1 MLKQKCKTTAL
12 ILALVFAVFACPLG
26 VLQVQAE
33 SIDSGHHQ
41 TEGAQTTET
50 ADVPDPDPDPPVS
63 EPEPPPSS
71 SEVESSSSDPG
82 FESSTPEDP
91 TSSLPEPTIAP
102 DPSEQEPTW
111 EPDPTEAPNY
121 NEGNTATA
129 TPRPTRSPSS
139 SSKSTGITRPTA
151 TLKPDGGADS
161 SQSEQKESNYV
172 TFATM
177 NVRQNSFATSLF
189 YGGVACI
196 FLGAVGL
203 VVLIVLFIKN
213 RRSRK
218 NEERDGIFEEIEQ
231 AEMRG
236 RAEQNQATQARPS
249 QPQHSTQM
257 NRPPVRRSDT
267 PTQPPQ
273 QINRGGRAAI
283 KPADIS
289 MYTEELDIPTPKET
303 APRPSAPLTADR
315 SAPPKAP
322 PANPANASDRPFN
335 TEEILREALYQ
346 DDDYDDL

>member
-1 MLKQKCKTTAL
+1 MLKQKCKITAL

-26 VLQVQAE
+26 ILQVQAE

-41 TEGAQTTET
+41 TEGAQTAET
-50 ADVPDPDPDPPVS
+50 ADVPDPEPPVS
-63 EPEPPPSS
+63 EPEPPPPS
-71 SEVESSSSDPG
+71 SEVEPPSSDPG
-82 FESSTPEDP
+82 SESSIPEEP
-91 TSSLPEPTIAP
+91 SSSLPEPTIEP
-102 DPSEQEPTW
+102 EPSEQEPTW
-111 EPDPTEAPNY
+111 APDPTEAPNY

-139 SSKSTGITRPTA
+139 SSNSAGITRPTA

-203 VVLIVLFIKN
+203 VVLIILFIKN

-236 RAEQNQATQARPS
+236 KAEQSQATQARPS
-249 QPQHSTQM
+249 QTQHSGQIS
-257 NRPPVRRSDT
+257 RPPARR
-267 PTQPPQ
+267 PEAPAQPPQ
-273 QINRGGRAAI
+273 QVNRSDRPAI

-289 MYTEELDIPTPKET
+289 MYTEEIDIPAPKQT
-303 APRPSAPLTADR
+303 APRS
-315 SAPPKAP
+315 SAPPADNRPVPPKTP
-322 PANPANASDRPFN
+322 PANPSNAGDRPFD